1 MPTCPQRWN
10 IPSGMGKAP
19 RSINSKK
26 ANMKMNFNLGIIF
39 WIIAEVWTLFH
50 IALVWN
56 ALTHAFNWLATF

>member
-1 MPTCPQRWN
+1 
-10 IPSGMGKAP
+10 MGKAP